1 MKKYDLAGILITALL
16 SFAGVVNAQKNPY
29 EAMSVKDTDGNIYKT
44 IMLRDSVWMAEN
56 LRTTKF
62 NDGTPIPLIKDRG
75 AWKETKSP
83 GYGWY
88 KEDAD
93 YRKSVGAIYN
103 WHAVATKKLCPTGW
117 HVPTDKEW
125 FDMMEYAGTE
135 ERSGDNA
142 ARLKE
147 EGTTHWKSPNE
158 GATNAISFNALPAGE
173 ISYFYK
179 EEEMG
184 TKATWWTSSEDR
196 SDNPPMNALTT
207 GLSFDFPSR
216 TGGTNPKED
225 AYAVRCKKD
234 NK

>member
-1 MKKYDLAGILITALL
+1 MKQYKLAGILITAIL
-16 SFAGVVNAQKNPY
+16 SFGCAVNAQKNPL
-29 EAMSVKDTDGNIYKT
+29 EGMPLKDADGNVYKT
-44 IMLRDSVWMAEN
+44 IMLKDSVWMSEN

-88 KEDAD
+88 NEDAD
-93 YRKSVGAIYN
+93 YKKSVGAIYN
-103 WHAVATKKLCPTGW
+103 WHAVGTGKLCPAGW

-125 FDMMEYAGTE
+125 SDMMEYAGTE

-147 EGTTHWKSPNE
+147 AGTAHWRSPNE
-158 GATNAISFNALPAGE
+158 GATNAIFFNALPAGE

-184 TKATWWTSSEDR
+184 TMATWWTSSEDR
-196 SDNPPMNALTT
+196 SDKPPMNAFTT
-207 GLSFDFPSR
+207 GLSYDFQSR
-216 TGGTNPKED
+216 TGGTHPKED
-225 AYAVRCKKD
+225 AFAIRCKKD

>member
-1 MKKYDLAGILITALL
+1 MKQYNLVGILITVIL
-16 SFAGVVNAQKNPY
+16 SFAGVLNAQKNPY
-29 EAMSVKDTDGNIYKT
+29 EAMPVKDTDGNVYKT
-44 IMLRDSVWMAEN
+44 IMLKDTVWMAEN

-62 NDGTPIPLIKDRG
+62 NDGAPIPLIKDRG

-88 KEDAD
+88 NEDAD
-93 YRKSVGAIYN
+93 YKKSVGAIYN
-103 WHAVATKKLCPTGW
+103 WHAVGTKKLCPTGW
-117 HVPTDKEW
+117 HVSTDKEW

-147 EGTTHWKSPNE
+147 AGTTHWKSPNE
-158 GATNAISFNALPAGE
+158 GATNAIFFNALPAGE

-179 EEEMG
+179 E
-184 TKATWWTSSEDR
+184 
-196 SDNPPMNALTT
+196 
-207 GLSFDFPSR
+207 
-216 TGGTNPKED
+216 D